1 MAISFQESLAE
12 NKQNLFPKHDLHFF
26 FTMQYWH
33 LWAVKAPFM
42 VFQDT
47 SRLPLLLDFNITAAI
62 HLLQQRLVNNHKE
75 GQVIVSPS
83 PIVNRSVTC
92 SFFTYS
98 TTISLSLIMNM
109 RKMYVLK
116 HGSNPEIIAL
126 LTRNKILICAGNE
139 NQDSSASFMQKH

>member
-1 MAISFQESLAE
+1 MTSL
-12 NKQNLFPKHDLHFF
+12 F

-33 LWAVKAPFM
+33 FWAVKAPFM

-47 SRLPLLLDFNITAAI
+47 SRASRLPLLLDCNTTAAI
-62 HLLQQRLVNNHKE
+62 HLLQPRLVNNHKE
-75 GQVIVSPS
+75 GRVMVNPS
-83 PIVNRSVTC
+83 PKVNRSVTC

-98 TTISLSLIMNM
+98 TTISLCLIMNM

-116 HGSNPEIIAL
+116 HGSNQEIIAL

-139 NQDSSASFMQKH
+139 NQDSGASFMKKH